1 MPEQGRVAAL
11 GFFDGLHRG
20 HQAVIRRAAE
30 LAMKTG
36 QTPCVITFDRR
47 PKNAVRQE
55 DVRLLSDRPS
65 KALLLNRLFPSV
77 ELIELPFDASMQ
89 ATPWDAFAAE
99 TLMGRL
105 KVTHAVCGSS
115 FRFGCG
121 GIGNPERL
129 RQLLPVDTV
138 EAVCEAGGVISST
151 RIRGCMEAGRL
162 AEANRLLGHPYL
174 LTGQAVPG
182 DGRGQQLGFATMNLT
197 LPEELLRPRAGVYAS
212 SVRLR
217 GRTYR
222 SITNFGT
229 RPTFYQDG
237 IYDCETHLFSY
248 SGEPTYG
255 ETAVL
260 ALYAFLRPE
269 QRFANADA
277 LVRQIAADIDEAKQ
291 VPIPE
296 LDTEESV

>member
-36 QTPCVITFDRR
+36 KTPCVITFDRR

-55 DVRLLSDRPS
+55 DVRLLSDRQTR
-65 KALLLNRLFPSV
+65 ALLLNRLFPGV

-89 ATPWDAFAAE
+89 ATPWDVFATE
-99 TLMGRL
+99 TLIGRL

-115 FRFGCG
+115 FRFGSG

-129 RQLLPVDTV
+129 RQQLPVDTV

-151 RIRGCMEAGRL
+151 RIRACMEAGRL
-162 AEANRLLGHPYL
+162 SEANRLLGHPYL
-174 LTGQAVPG
+174 LAGQAVPG

-212 SVRLR
+212 SVHLR

-237 IYDCETHLFSY
+237 IYDCETHLLSY

-255 ETAVL
+255 EAAVL